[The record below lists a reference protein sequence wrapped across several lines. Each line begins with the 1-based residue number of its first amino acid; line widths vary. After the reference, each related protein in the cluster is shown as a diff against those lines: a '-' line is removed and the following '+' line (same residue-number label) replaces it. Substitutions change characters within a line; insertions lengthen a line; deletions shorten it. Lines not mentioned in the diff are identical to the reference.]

1 MPLRARSGSLSG
13 SPATPPARLAAAAAP
28 AAAAPAAAAGHA
40 GVHHGVRREGRG
52 PRGDGG
58 EVGDHTPRIRRP
70 ALGTRSGLVRIAH
83 GTHEV
88 EAILTLS
95 ALVLVEGHPYPTSRS
110 TGLTSAP
117 LYRPPRPEGS
127 PAFGIATSY

>member
-58 EVGDHTPRIRRP
+58 EVGDHTPRISRP

-95 ALVLVEGHPYPTSRS
+95 ALVLVEGHPYPTSRLPVS
-110 TGLTSAP
+110 RQHHCTAP
-117 LYRPPRPEGS
+117 RAPKGAQLLE
-127 PAFGIATSY
+127 

>member
-13 SPATPPARLAAAAAP
+13 SPATPPAKLAAAAAP
-28 AAAAPAAAAGHA
+28 AAAGHA

-58 EVGDHTPRIRRP
+58 EVGDHTPRISRP

-95 ALVLVEGHPYPTSRS
+95 ALVLVEGHPYPT
-110 TGLTSAP
+110 
-117 LYRPPRPEGS
+117 
-127 PAFGIATSY
+127 